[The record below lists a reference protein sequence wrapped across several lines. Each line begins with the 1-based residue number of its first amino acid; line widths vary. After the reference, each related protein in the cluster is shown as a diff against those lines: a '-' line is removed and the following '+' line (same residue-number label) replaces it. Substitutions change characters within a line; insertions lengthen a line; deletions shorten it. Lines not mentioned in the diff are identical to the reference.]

1 MAMRRLSRLIV
12 PKIFGAAPQG
22 AGPQGMVGMGIGGVM
37 AVGLLMAV
45 VMAVVMGMAVPMGVA
60 VPRGMAVVPHGQGQP
75 IGLAG
80 AGAFPLT

>member
-1 MAMRRLSRLIV
+1 MRRLSPLIV

-37 AVGLLMAV
+37 AVDMLMAV
-45 VMAVVMGMAVPMGVA
+45 VMAMSMV
-60 VPRGMAVVPHGQGQP
+60 MAVVPHGQGHP

-80 AGAFPLT
+80 AGAFPLA